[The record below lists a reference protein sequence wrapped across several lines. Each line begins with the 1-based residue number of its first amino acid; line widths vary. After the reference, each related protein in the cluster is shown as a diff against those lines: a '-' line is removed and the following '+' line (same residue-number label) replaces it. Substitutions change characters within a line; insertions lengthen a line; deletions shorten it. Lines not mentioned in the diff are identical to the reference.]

1 MSFISLPTG
10 KIHEEKN
17 TKKIKNFPT
26 GYVGKFLRNS
36 AGNVNG
42 VATSEFYSR
51 IANDVDIPSSD
62 VQNYL
67 LATSNFSKSMQNDI
81 IIM

>member
-10 KIHEEKN
+10 KIHEEK
-17 TKKIKNFPT
+17 IPKNFPT

-42 VATSEFYSR
+42 VATSDFYSR

-62 VQNYL
+62 LQNYL
-67 LATSNFSKSMQNDI
+67 LATSNFSKGMQNDI